1 MMVEMEDMLEGKIPL
16 RENMTLDRM
25 NERMTEMVIKVS
37 YMLTNMT
44 SEWDATLMKVV
55 PDYRMVYDKDWREMW
70 IGLGEDYVKSK

>member
-1 MMVEMEDMLEGKIPL
+1 MMVEMEDMLEGKISL
-16 RENMTLDRM
+16 RENMTMDKM